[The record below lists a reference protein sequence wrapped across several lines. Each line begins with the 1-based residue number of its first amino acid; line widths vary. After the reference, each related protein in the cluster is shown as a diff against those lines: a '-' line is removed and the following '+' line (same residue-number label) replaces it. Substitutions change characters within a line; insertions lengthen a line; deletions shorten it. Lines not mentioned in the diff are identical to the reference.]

1 MTRLLLLLSLVLVL
15 ISAWFIYSQ
24 GILTQLL
31 NPTVMA
37 LQAQDD
43 IQVSQRV
50 RVNMITP
57 IEVPV
62 SDVPPGVLT
71 FRRDASEDIL
81 ATFLGQGRTLAPVA
95 QGVFLDGTNFG
106 RAPDIWHIRTLAP
119 FQLGDPIDSSD
130 LEVYQSEVPEP
141 GAFTFP
147 SRQEAQV
154 FVDGRDALRAAR
166 PLEPSSPIGL
176 DDVSSGEAGVIY
188 ALETV
193 RQIPAG
199 EALTPADVR
208 AITVPSTEIPR
219 GAIAFPS
226 RSGADIF
233 VTASQSLVMAY
244 DVPPGTA
251 LLADM
256 VRPGAVRSLRNDLDL
271 ETSRPET
278 LAELVE
284 LQSQFPFEIK
294 TINLVN
300 GIAEIDVTG
309 SVPLIGAPPVKGE
322 KMDMWVETQR
332 TTGPFATVTL
342 RRFVKGIT
350 IEQVVD
356 PELVLSTRA
365 KIEEAQTQEVS
376 GATPPRDLEQE
387 LLPDARGIFYWA
399 NVTRPGGL
407 AIEEAKEE
415 ERIVF
420 MLSNR
425 TPVSDFLG
433 NGVLCR
439 EDVCTVSMSITDNLA
454 VVRTALADIASL
466 EEQAEAEQVPPAP
479 FSIMDGVSPELEAE
493 MHSQGYLTFEDVA
506 LWEDASLQ
514 LVEFQLGIS
523 RTLALYIRQQA
534 RTIFN
539 TPTLAR
545 QELGMASAPNQ

>member
-31 NPTVMA
+31 NPTVVA
-37 LQAQDD
+37 LQAKED

-62 SDVPPGVLT
+62 ADVPPGILT
-71 FRRDASEDIL
+71 FPRDSSEDTL

-95 QGVFLDGTNFG
+95 AQGFLDGTNFG

-119 FQLGDPIDSSD
+119 FQLGDPIDPSD
-130 LEVYQSEVPEP
+130 LEVYQSEVQEP
-141 GAFTFP
+141 GAFSFP

-154 FVDGRDALRAAR
+154 FVDGRESLRAAQ
-166 PLEPSSPIGL
+166 PLEPGSPIGL
-176 DDVSSGEAGVIY
+176 DDISSGEAGVIY

-193 RQIPAG
+193 RQIPVG
-199 EALTPADVR
+199 EPLTPADVR
-208 AITVPSTEIPR
+208 AITVPSTDIPR

-233 VTASQSLVMAY
+233 VTASQALVMAY
-244 DVPPGTA
+244 EVPPGTT

-256 VRPGAVRSLRNDLDL
+256 VRPGATRVLRNDLDL

-278 LAELVE
+278 LADLVE
-284 LQSQFPFEIK
+284 LQTQFPFEIK

-300 GIAEIDVTG
+300 GIADLDVTG
-309 SVPLIGAPPVKGE
+309 SVPLLGAAPFEGD

-332 TTGPFATVTL
+332 TSGPFATVTL

-365 KIEEAQTQEVS
+365 KVEEAAAQEVS
-376 GATPPRDLEQE
+376 GATPPRDIEGE
-387 LLPDARGIFYWA
+387 MPPDEKGVFYWA

-407 AIEEAKEE
+407 AIEEAKAE

-420 MLSNR
+420 MLSAR

-439 EDVCTVSMSITDNLA
+439 EDVCTVSVETTDDLA
-454 VVRTALADIASL
+454 EVRTMLASIAALED
-466 EEQAEAEQVPPAP
+466 QVEAEQAPPAP
-479 FSIMDGVSPELEAE
+479 FSIMDGVSTELESA
-493 MHSQGYLTFEDVA
+493 MHEQGYLTFEDVA
-506 LWEDASLQ
+506 RWEDASLQ

-539 TPTLAR
+539 TPSLAR
-545 QELGMASAPNQ
+545 QELGMATAPNQ